1 MKAASKAKE
10 KYNKANY
17 DRVAFRVDKDM
28 KFYIEVA
35 AKRCGMSLN
44 AFVSRAVLDEVFKTL
59 ADYDDELVPEDVSS
73 DEWVRY
79 RRHRWN
85 QLPDEI
91 KPVSKR
97 LIGSRTDEEECYLL
111 EASRM
116 KVLKFDKKIS
126 EDEKLYE

>member
-1 MKAASKAKE
+1 MFTYHNNERTQSPLEA
-10 KYNKANY
+10 
-17 DRVAFRVDKDM
+17 
-28 KFYIEVA
+28 
-35 AKRCGMSLN
+35 L
-44 AFVSRAVLDEVFKTL
+44 
-59 ADYDDELVPEDVSS
+59 DYDDELVPEDVSS